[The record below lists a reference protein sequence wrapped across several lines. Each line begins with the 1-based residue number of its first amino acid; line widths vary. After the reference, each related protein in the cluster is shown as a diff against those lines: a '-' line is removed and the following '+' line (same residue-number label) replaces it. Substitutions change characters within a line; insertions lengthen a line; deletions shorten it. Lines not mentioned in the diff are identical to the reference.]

1 VADIDV
7 VQKRSG
13 SRAWIWLVL
22 ALIALAIILF
32 MMMGPDATQTDNPV
46 QPISAIPAATAT
58 GWMT

>member
-1 VADIDV
+1 MADIDV

-32 MMMGPDATQTDNPV
+32 MMMGQDATPTDNPV
-46 QPISAIPAATAT
+46 QPISGIPAATAT